1 MTGDTLGGSTEFEV
15 VKIRDGSAETFTQ
28 AVATEVPCTIV
39 INGKEAVTTL
49 MTPTHFKEFAVGH
62 LFTAGIIS
70 RAEDIVSCTCDE
82 IRWRLDVETRR
93 EVDLDLLG
101 KRVYTSGC
109 GKGVMYA
116 NVIELSSR
124 HPLPSGFTVQAGHL
138 KAAIQWLLSS
148 SVLFQATRGVH
159 SVALSLGGAL
169 PDMLIDDIGRHNAVD
184 KIIGYGL
191 LHGLDFS
198 RSILLS
204 TGRTSSEILHKAKR
218 AEIPIVL
225 SRGAPTHQTI
235 LLSRDMGVT
244 VTGFKRSGDIVV
256 YSNWQRVLTDSGSPT
271 IKLTE

>member
-1 MTGDTLGGSTEFEV
+1 MTGDALGGSAEFDV
-15 VKIRDGSAETFTQ
+15 VKIRNGAADTITQ

-39 INGKEAVTTL
+39 VNGKEAVTTM
-49 MTPTHFKEFAVGH
+49 MTPTHFREFAVGH

-70 RAEDIVSCTCDE
+70 KAEDIISCACDE
-82 IRWRLDVETRR
+82 TKWRLDVEMGR
-93 EVDLDLLG
+93 EVDLELLG

-116 NVIELSSR
+116 SVMELSSR
-124 HPLPSGFTVQAGHL
+124 HPLPAGFTVRADRL
-138 KAAIQWLLSS
+138 TAAIQWLLSS
-148 SVLFQATRGVH
+148 STLFQQTRGVH
-159 SVALSLGGAL
+159 SVALSLEGAL

-191 LHGLDFS
+191 LNGFNFA

-235 LLSRDMGVT
+235 LLAREMGVT
-244 VTGFKRSGDIVV
+244 VAGFKRSGDIVV
-256 YSNWQRVLTDSGSPT
+256 YSHQERVLTA
-271 IKLTE
+271 

>member
-1 MTGDTLGGSTEFEV
+1 MTVDTLGGSTEFEV
-15 VKIRDGSAETFTQ
+15 VKIRDGAAETFIQ

-39 INGKEAVTTL
+39 INGKEAVTS
-49 MTPTHFKEFAVGH
+49 MITPTHFKEFAVGH

-70 RAEDIVSCTCDE
+70 RADDIVSYSCDE
-82 IRWRLDVETRR
+82 TRWRLDVETRR

-124 HPLPSGFTVQAGHL
+124 HPLAAGFTVQAGQL
-138 KAAIQWLLSS
+138 TAAIQWLLSS
-148 SVLFQATRGVH
+148 SALFQATRGVH

-184 KIIGYGL
+184 KVIGYGL
-191 LHGLDFS
+191 LGGLDFS

-244 VTGFKRSGDIVV
+244 VAGYGRSGSIVV
-256 YSNWQRVLTDSGSPT
+256 YSNGQRVLTDSGRP
-271 IKLTE
+271 